1 MELHK
6 NKGEITVVIDLSY
19 SSPID
24 EIKNFILREQCPF
37 IESQIDKGLVKFEW
51 FIDEASNK
59 ATLLEIFENPE
70 VWEDLANKV
79 IGTPVNIKFGQ
90 LFNIEKMTILGE
102 PTQKLQDKLQAMK
115 PTTKLYVGGIN

>member
-19 SSPID
+19 TSSID
-24 EIKNFILREQCPF
+24 EIKNFILHEQCPF
-37 IESQIDKGLVKFEW
+37 IESQINKGLVKFEW
-51 FIDEASNK
+51 FIDEASNR
-59 ATLLEIFENPE
+59 ATLLEIFESPE
-70 VWEDLANKV
+70 AWEDLANKV

-102 PTQKLQDKLQAMK
+102 PTQNLQDKLQAMK